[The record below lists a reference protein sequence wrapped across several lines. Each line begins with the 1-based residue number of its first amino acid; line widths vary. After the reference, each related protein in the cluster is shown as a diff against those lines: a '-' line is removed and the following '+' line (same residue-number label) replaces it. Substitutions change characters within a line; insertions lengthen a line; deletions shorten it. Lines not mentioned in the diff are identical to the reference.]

1 MKTIKTLA
9 FVAAVAVLTSCN
21 SSKHVSMSPKTPSE
35 VEVDMP
41 CVDVTIEDGDFY
53 RELGTAT
60 NINMQN
66 ARSAALNS
74 AKSMIKDKL
83 GEFVQGLS
91 ADYSRNVRGNA
102 PVDKVQQI
110 IERELTGVVDKMLN
124 DAQKICEKM
133 TRDDAGVYHSYIA
146 IQIPKGSMV
155 NNMANTLSANEELE
169 TEFNR
174 DQFRK
179 YAEEKMAKMQAAK
192 KAAGY

>member
-1 MKTIKTLA
+1 
-9 FVAAVAVLTSCN
+9 
-21 SSKHVSMSPKTPSE
+21 MSPKTPSE

-60 NINMQN
+60 NINIQN

-91 ADYSRNVRGNA
+91 ADYSRLVRGNA

-155 NNMANTLSANEELE
+155 NNMANTLSANEEWE
-169 TEFNR
+169 GEFNR